1 MLANSFTIMR
11 HPPEL
16 VEYLESLAKRNVAFI
31 NSALTHGGF
40 LVGGKFFD
48 YREIDPD
55 DPSDQEHIQ
64 WREKFTQLCAD
75 MDVLLYE
82 ACVAFGISHPA
93 TTSIA
98 LSSSRPE
105 RTADMIRAT
114 TQVIDPKFWDA
125 LRDSGLATTQ
135 W

>member
-48 YREIDPD
+48 YREIDPSGEEIRLKD
-55 DPSDQEHIQ
+55 LPFA
-64 WREKFTQLCAD
+64 RLPRT
-75 MDVLLYE
+75 E
-82 ACVAFGISHPA
+82 AY
-93 TTSIA
+93 
-98 LSSSRPE
+98 
-105 RTADMIRAT
+105 
-114 TQVIDPKFWDA
+114 
-125 LRDSGLATTQ
+125 
-135 W
+135 